1 MSNLLE
7 INNLRVS
14 YHSYAGEVQSV
25 RGVSFT
31 VAEGEAVAVVG
42 ESGCGKSVTAKSIMG
57 LIQTPPG
64 EIKPGSQ
71 ILFEGRNLLEQTPQQ
86 WEAYRGRDC
95 AIVFQDALAALNPT
109 LTVGRQIAEKIL
121 VHTSCTKKQAYE
133 EAQRLLGLV
142 GIPNP
147 AKRLKQYPHEFSG
160 GMRQRA
166 MIAIA
171 LACAPKLLI
180 ADEPTTALDVT
191 IQADI
196 IDLLKQ
202 LQQELGMAV
211 ILITHDL
218 GIVADIAKKIV
229 VMYAG
234 KVVETGSHYDIFY
247 SPKHPY
253 TQALLRAVPRLDVEE
268 DQELESIEGAPPNM
282 IDPPKGC
289 AFHTRCRHCMKICQ
303 QQEPPLFQ
311 FEDGHT
317 AQCWLYH
324 PLAQSQH
331 PSEGRA

>member
-1 MSNLLE
+1 MKKL
-7 INNLRVS
+7 INVNDLRVS
-14 YHSYAGEVQSV
+14 YHTYAGEVQSV
-25 RGVSFT
+25 RGVNFY
-31 VAEGEAVAVVG
+31 ANEGETIAIVG
-42 ESGCGKSVTAKSIMG
+42 ESGCGKSVTAKTIMG

-64 EIKPGSQ
+64 EIKKGSQ
-71 ILFEGRNLLEQTPQQ
+71 ILFEGKNLLEMDERAWQ
-86 WEAYRGRDC
+86 AYRGSDC

-109 LTVGRQIAEKIL
+109 LTIGHQIVEKIL
-121 VHTSCTKKQAYE
+121 IHTDMNR
-133 EAQRLLGLV
+133 EAAMKEAERLLTLV

-160 GMRQRA
+160 GMRRRA

-171 LACAPKLLI
+171 LACQPKLLI

-196 IDLLKQ
+196 IDLLKN
-202 LQQELGMAV
+202 LQKEFKMAV
-211 ILITHDL
+211 IMITHDL

-234 KVVETGSHYDIFY
+234 KVVETGSNYDVFY
-247 SPKHPY
+247 NPKHPY

-268 DQELESIEGAPPNM
+268 DQELESIEGTPPNM
-282 IDPPKGC
+282 IAPPAGC
-289 AFHTRCRHCMKICQ
+289 AFCTRCKHCMKICQ
-303 QQEPPLFQ
+303 KMEPPTYE

-324 PLAQSQH
+324 EYAQK
-331 PSEGRA
+331 